1 MAIHVQIYERLKEVA
16 RKGDDLITYGEIAPL
31 ANLNMENPDDRNKIA
46 HILGEISTHEHSE
59 GRPLLS
65 AIVVLAGI
73 GYPGDGFYILAR
85 ELGVHH
91 GRKEFEDLE
100 FFAQEVRR
108 VYDYW
113 KIH

>member
-1 MAIHVQIYERLKEVA
+1 MAIHMQIYERLKEVA
-16 RKGDDLITYGEIAPL
+16 RKGDDLITYGGIAPL

-46 HILGEISTHEHSE
+46 HILGEISTHEYSE

-73 GYPGDGFYILAR
+73 GYPGV
-85 ELGVHH
+85 GVHH